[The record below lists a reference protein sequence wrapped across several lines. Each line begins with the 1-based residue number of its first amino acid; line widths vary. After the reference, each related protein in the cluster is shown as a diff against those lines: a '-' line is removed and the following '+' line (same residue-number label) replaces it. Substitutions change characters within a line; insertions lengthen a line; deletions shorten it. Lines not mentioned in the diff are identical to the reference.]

1 MQFLSKK
8 LEREMGKILSVI
20 KREYLQVVRTKGFI
34 IGTLLGPVLMAL
46 IIMIPILSSIV
57 AVPEQETIGV
67 IDSSQEI
74 YEELDEKLDYKMKDG
89 KRRYLLREFEA
100 QAGIEELRN
109 AMRQKVLDKELSAFL
124 FIPEDIAS
132 GGKAEYVSE
141 HVSDFD
147 EIRSIHNALNGVVI
161 GKRLKKEG
169 LEPQKIAQYIKRVDM
184 RTIKLT
190 KKGEEEEDTGGTFL
204 ISYLLVFILYM
215 TLFFYGAIIMRSVI
229 EEKNSRVVE
238 VILSSLTP
246 FQLMIGK
253 IFGVAAVGF
262 TQYTIWALFGLA
274 ASRYSKS
281 LISSFV
287 PAAEFS
293 LPSIPAYIFVYF
305 VIFFILGYFLYG
317 TIYAAVGSMV
327 NSEKEASQLLMPV
340 SLSLIIPML
349 MMAFILRS
357 PNSSFSVILSLVPFF
372 APVLMLMRIC
382 ILLPPFIQVAGS
394 IILLILTIFLMIW
407 LTGKIYRIGI
417 LMYGKRPNIKE
428 VVKWMRYK

>member
-1 MQFLSKK
+1 M
-8 LEREMGKILSVI
+8 RKILSVI

-46 IIMIPILSSIV
+46 IIVIPILSSMV
-57 AVPEQETIGV
+57 VVPEQETIGV
-67 IDSSQEI
+67 IDSTQEI
-74 YEELDEKLDYKMKDG
+74 YEELDKELDYKMKNG
-89 KRRYLLREFEA
+89 KRRYLLTEFET
-100 QAGIEELRN
+100 QAGIDELRN
-109 AMRQKVLDKELSAFL
+109 SLRQKVLDKELSAFL

-132 GGKAEYVSE
+132 GGGAEYVSE

-147 EIRSIHNALNGVVI
+147 EIKSIHEALNGVVI

-169 LEPQKIAQYIKRVDM
+169 LEPQKIAQYIKRVGLK
-184 RTIKLT
+184 TIKLT

-215 TLFFYGAIIMRSVI
+215 TLFFYGAIIMRSII

-238 VILSSLTP
+238 VILSSLRP

-262 TQYTIWALFGLA
+262 TQYTIWALFGIA
-274 ASRYSKS
+274 ASRYSKP
-281 LISSFV
+281 LISSFI
-287 PAAEFS
+287 PAAEFR

-349 MMAFILRS
+349 MAAFILRS
-357 PNSSFSVILSLVPFF
+357 PGSSFSVILSLVPFF

-382 ILLPPFIQVAGS
+382 ILLPPFIQVASS
-394 IILLILTIFLMIW
+394 IILLTLTIFLMIW
-407 LTGKIYRIGI
+407 LTSKIYRVGI
-417 LMYGKRPNIKE
+417 LMYGKRPSIKE